1 MSMNEETHRAF
12 IALELPSEIREA
24 ISEGVKPAS
33 GLLRS
38 LVKWVP
44 VENMHLTL
52 RFLGNITLEMS
63 NKLRGNL
70 HQASSH
76 FTPLKF
82 KLDLPGV
89 FPSWREPRVLW
100 VGLVVLEGDLK
111 SLQNEIE
118 LQAQRIGLPQ
128 EKQKFHPHITVG
140 RAKTPSPFISNTWKN
155 VKIKLTPE
163 FNVDKI
169 TLFKSTLNPSG
180 AIYEIIDTF
189 PFQRKG

>member
-1 MSMNEETHRAF
+1 MNEETYRAF

-24 ISEGVKPAS
+24 IREGVKPAM
-33 GLLRS
+33 GILRS

-63 NKLRGNL
+63 NKLRENL
-70 HQASSH
+70 HQVSSR
-76 FTPLKF
+76 FTSLKF
-82 KLDLPGV
+82 KLDIPGA

-111 SLQNEIE
+111 LLQNEIE
-118 LQAQRIGLPQ
+118 LQAQHIGLPQ

-140 RAKTPSPFISNTWKN
+140 RVKTPSPFISNTWKN
-155 VKIKLTPE
+155 VKIKPTPE
-163 FNVDKI
+163 FIVDKI
-169 TLFKSTLNPSG
+169 TLFKSILNPSG
-180 AIYEIIDTF
+180 AIYEVVDTF
-189 PFQRKG
+189 HLQRKE